1 MRPKLHPSRFLGLLW
16 LTAQV
21 ASATSL
27 PSPLSPEDALKA
39 FDAAPG
45 LRVELVAAEPLTAS
59 PCAIAFDGKDRLFVA
74 ENRGYPVGTP
84 EGQPGAGVV
93 ALLEDTDGDGRMD
106 KRTVF
111 ADGLSFPNGV
121 LPWKDGLIVTC
132 APDVFFF
139 RDTKGTGRADEK
151 RVLLTGFGTTGST
164 QLRVNCPTVGPDG
177 WIYLAAGLSGGTLSC
192 PEHPERPSLKMTG
205 DVRFHPDTLEIESV
219 DGRSQYGLSFDEAGR
234 RFICMNRAPVQQVV
248 LSSKWLRRNPKLSF
262 SETVQDCNQRTVQSL
277 LGGGGFG
284 VRLFPISSNI
294 TTADSHAGS
303 FSAACGVHI
312 WRGNGLPPAY
322 EGCALACDPTGNLIH
337 ADRLVDRGAAL
348 SAEPLLENREML
360 ASRDDWFR
368 PVFLAKGPDQALYV
382 ADMYRKVIEHPDYL
396 PAEVRK
402 HTDFESGK
410 DYGRIWRVV
419 ARQRR
424 ADGGGAQLPQRLE
437 EAWVDAPR
445 PGEPEAARRWM
456 AERLAA
462 AGAESPHTRFLAALA
477 LGNVAEDEST
487 RALAAIALRDSEDRW
502 TRAAVLSGVAGRELQ
517 LLEAVLAELKES
529 HAAKPGTQEILGFL
543 GGCLPDAESLAAV
556 LARMEA
562 PLPEAV
568 LALVLGHLE
577 KTKTTVGKLLGVLE
591 AGVPGQAAGSRR
603 VLTLL
608 GRVSSIATDPQRSSA
623 ERLPALRL
631 LGMMSWEEVGGPI
644 GKLAEGERVEEIR
657 TAAVRAFARFE
668 RQEVAERL
676 LSHWPDY
683 TPSLRDTVAGALLTS
698 AFHVRSV
705 LSAIEKGQLP
715 ANAISGV
722 RRKQILKHKDA
733 EIRERAEQLL
743 LHTDGGRQKVFED
756 AKSVLQ
762 MAAAPAH
769 GKELFQQV
777 CASCHRL
784 ERVGYAVGPD
794 LLDIR
799 NQPKE
804 NILFHI
810 LVPDAEISP
819 AFAAYIAETK
829 DGKSFGGVLASETA
843 ESITLRG
850 PLATETSLLKTQLS
864 KLEALNSSL
873 MPNGFENALSRQDLA
888 DLVAFLKGDK

>member
-1 MRPKLHPSRFLGLLW
+1 MRPQLHPHQLLGLLW
-16 LTAQV
+16 LTVQV
-21 ASATSL
+21 ASAAPL
-27 PSPLSPEDALKA
+27 PSPLSPEEALKA
-39 FDAAPG
+39 FEAGPG

-59 PCAIAFDGKDRLFVA
+59 PCAIAFDGKGRLFVA

-177 WIYLAAGLSGGTLSC
+177 WIYLAAGLSGGTLTC
-192 PEHPERPSLKMTG
+192 PEHPERPPLKMTG
-205 DVRFHPDTLEIESV
+205 DVRFHPETLEVESV
-219 DGRSQYGLSFDEAGR
+219 DGRSQYGMSFDEAGR

-248 LSSKWLRRNPKLSF
+248 LPSKWLRRNPKLSF

-312 WRGNGLPPAY
+312 WRGNGLPSAY
-322 EGCALACDPTGNLIH
+322 ESCALACDPTGNLIH
-337 ADRLVDRGAAL
+337 ADRLVDRGAAF
-348 SAEPLLENREML
+348 SAEPLLENQEML

-368 PVFLAKGPDQALYV
+368 PVFLAMGPDQALYV

-396 PAEVRK
+396 PVEVRK

-410 DYGRIWRVV
+410 AHGRIWRVV
-419 ARQRR
+419 ARQRQE
-424 ADGGGAQLPQRLE
+424 GGRGAQPPRRSEQ
-437 EAWVDAPR
+437 AWVDAAQ
-445 PGEPEAARRWM
+445 PGEPESARRWM

-462 AGAESPHTRFLAALA
+462 ARSESPHTRFLAALA
-477 LGNVAEDEST
+477 LGNAPQEDST
-487 RALAAIALRDSEDRW
+487 RALAAVALRDSEDRW
-502 TRAAVLSGVAGRELQ
+502 TRAAVLSGIAGRELQ
-517 LLEAVLAELKES
+517 LLDAILVNLKEQ
-529 HAAKPGTQEILGFL
+529 HVGKPGTQETLGFL
-543 GGCLPDAESLAAV
+543 GGCLPDAEALAAV
-556 LARMEA
+556 LVRLEE
-562 PLPEAV
+562 PRSEAV
-568 LALVLGHLE
+568 LALALGHLE
-577 KTKTTVGKLLGVLE
+577 KTKTTFERLLGTL
-591 AGVPGQAAGSRR
+591 ASGDPALAAGRNR

-608 GRVSSIATDPQRSSA
+608 GRIPSLATDPQRSSA

-631 LGMMSWEEVGGPI
+631 LGMMSWEEAGEAI
-644 GKLAEGERVEEIR
+644 GNLAEGERMEEIR
-657 TAAVRAFARFE
+657 MAAVRAFARFE
-668 RQEVAERL
+668 RPEVAVRL
-676 LSHWPDY
+676 LAHWSDD
-683 TPSLRDTVAGALLTS
+683 TPALRDTIAGALLTS
-698 AFHVRSV
+698 AFHTRSV

-733 EIRERAEQLL
+733 EIRARAERLL
-743 LHTDGGRQKVFED
+743 VNTDLGRQKVFED
-756 AKSVLQ
+756 AKAVLQ

-769 GKELFQQV
+769 GKELFQQA
-777 CASCHRL
+777 CATCHRL
-784 ERVGYAVGPD
+784 ERVGYPVGPD

-799 NQPKE
+799 NQPRE

-819 AFAAYIAETK
+819 AFTAYLAETK
-829 DGKSFGGVLASETA
+829 DGKSVGGVLASETA

-850 PLATETSLLKTQLS
+850 PLATETSLLKSELS